1 MNSLDPSKSIK
12 MLNSSNTPTMPNTAT
27 LLNTAPNTVPNSISS
42 TVNSS
47 TPNNSIFQNSTF
59 KIIMLLLILAFLG
72 FNIFKYLANTTDIIT
87 NNFSPTIINF
97 FKEIGI
103 ITEGTIKNIVDNTN
117 KGIKAT
123 SNESAKIINKTLDV
137 PKNISKAI
145 NNKTVNHHPEPDKA
159 GNKTQSSKGKSKS
172 GFCFIGE
179 DRGFRSCVKVSES
192 DTCLS
197 EQIYPTRE
205 LCINP
210 NLRP

>member
-1 MNSLDPSKSIK
+1 MNSLDPSKSINISNSANTLPLQNTLPNT
-12 MLNSSNTPTMPNTAT
+12 MSETINNSS
-27 LLNTAPNTVPNSISS
+27 S
-42 TVNSS
+42 
-47 TPNNSIFQNSTF
+47 NNSIFQNSSF

-72 FNIFKYLANTTDIIT
+72 FNIFKYLANTTDIVT
-87 NNFSPTIINF
+87 NYFSPTMIHF

-103 ITEGTIKNIVDNTN
+103 ITEGTIKNIVNTAN
-117 KGIKAT
+117 TGIKAT
-123 SNESAKIINKTLDV
+123 SNETANIINETLDA

-145 NNKTVNHHPEPDKA
+145 NNKKVNHNPEPDKA
-159 GNKTQSSKGKSKS
+159 GNKTQSSKGNSKS

-179 DRGFRSCVKVSES
+179 DRGFRSCVKVSEN

>member
-1 MNSLDPSKSIK
+1 MNSLDPSKSINISNSANTLPLQNTSPNT
-12 MLNSSNTPTMPNTAT
+12 MSATINNSS
-27 LLNTAPNTVPNSISS
+27 S
-42 TVNSS
+42 
-47 TPNNSIFQNSTF
+47 NNSIFQNSSF

-87 NNFSPTIINF
+87 NYFSPTMIHF

-103 ITEGTIKNIVDNTN
+103 ITEGTIKNIVNTAN
-117 KGIKAT
+117 TGIKAT
-123 SNESAKIINKTLDV
+123 SNETANIINETLDA

-145 NNKTVNHHPEPDKA
+145 NNKKVNHDPEPDKA
-159 GNKTQSSKGKSKS
+159 GNKIQSSKGNSKS

-179 DRGFRSCVKVSES
+179 DRGFRSCVKVSEN